1 MLWYIVDVT
10 SAESSVLVPVEQSI
24 RCGRDIITS
33 DTFFLYRSCPHSFF
47 TTHGHNISTIAGV
60 GKERRTKIGPC

>member
-10 SAESSVLVPVEQSI
+10 SAESSVLAPVGQSI

-33 DTFFLYRSCPHSFF
+33 DTFFCIDHVHTFF

-60 GKERRTKIGPC
+60 GKDRRTKVGPC